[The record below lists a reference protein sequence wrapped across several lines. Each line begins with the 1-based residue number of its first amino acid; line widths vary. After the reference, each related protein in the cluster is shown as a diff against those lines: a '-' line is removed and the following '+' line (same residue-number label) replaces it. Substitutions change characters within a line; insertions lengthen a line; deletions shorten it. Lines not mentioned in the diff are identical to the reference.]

1 MTARKSQHA
10 EHSKWQQ
17 LGAATAAVTGA
28 EASTTRPKPSRSKPS
43 GPPPMT
49 PSQAAAPSSDNP
61 PQASTVQ
68 SAGAGKRSNDTPE
81 DGAMLKSKARP
92 SSPAPAATAKGGDAA
107 KRANDTPE
115 DGATSKAK
123 AMPSIARRLPHYQP
137 TPPPNS
143 PRQVTW
149 RHPRQSEI
157 GRCTWRQSGTGGR
170 TLLEGPAATLT
181 TVRRLPSP
189 RTRK

>member
-1 MTARKSQHA
+1 MAAARGCNSCSHGCRGINDA
-10 EHSKWQQ
+10 
-17 LGAATAAVTGA
+17 
-28 EASTTRPKPSRSKPS
+28 PKPSRSKPS

-61 PQASTVQ
+61 PQASTVH

-137 TPPPNS
+137 TRRLRPI
-143 PRQVTW
+143 RRGRCTW